1 MATLPPPEPI
11 QVTTPAGP
19 LRPNRLAVVSFLLS
33 LIPVLMGALFVVT
46 VIVAMIAGP
55 ISPLSTALHAQQD
68 ELLGASILVVT
79 GSGLVCGL
87 GGIVTGIVALRRR
100 PQYAPQQARAGLA
113 IAGLTIG
120 VVLVMIPVCIVASDI
135 AAGMA
140 CARIGC
146 Y

>member
-1 MATLPPPEPI
+1 M
-11 QVTTPAGP
+11 
-19 LRPNRLAVVSFLLS
+19 S
-33 LIPVLMGALFVVT
+33 
-46 VIVAMIAGP
+46 AGP

-68 ELLGASILVVT
+68 ELLGASILVVSA
-79 GSGLVCGL
+79 SGLLCGL
-87 GGIVTGIVALRRR
+87 GGIVTGSVALRRR
-100 PQYAPQQARAGLA
+100 TQYAPQQARAGLA

-135 AAGMA
+135 AAGIA

>member
-1 MATLPPPEPI
+1 MATPPPPEPI
-11 QVTTPAGP
+11 QVTTPADP
-19 LRPNRLAVVSFLLS
+19 LRPNRLALVSFLLS
-33 LIPVLMGALFVVT
+33 LIPGLVGALLVVS
-46 VIVAMIAGP
+46 VSVAMIAGP
-55 ISPLSTALHAQQD
+55 GSPLSTALHAQQD

-100 PQYAPQQARAGLA
+100 TQYAPQQARAGLA
-113 IAGLTIG
+113 IAGLTIS
-120 VVLVMIPVCIVASDI
+120 VVIVMIPACIVASDI

>member
-1 MATLPPPEPI
+1 MAALPPPEPI
-11 QVTTPAGP
+11 QVPTPAGP

-33 LIPVLMGALFVVT
+33 LIPGLVGALCVLLVSVV
-46 VIVAMIAGP
+46 VSAGP
-55 ISPLSTALHAQQD
+55 LSPLSTALHAQQD

-100 PQYAPQQARAGLA
+100 TQYAPQQARAGLA
-113 IAGLTIG
+113 IAGVTIG
-120 VVLVMIPVCIVASDI
+120 VVIVMIPVCIVASDI